1 MTIFKVS
8 TMSKRHGFRAAIA
21 VAAVVWSG
29 AALAAA
35 ANGNSY
41 QTRLSVVPIDI
52 GMQTTVAG
60 QGKITATLAG
70 NKLTV
75 NGTAE
80 GLRSPAT
87 VAHIH
92 RGVPGIQ
99 GPAILDLNVTKT
111 TTPTISGTVDL
122 TPQMVEDLKNGQL
135 YVQLN
140 SERAPEG
147 NLRGWLTHAN

>member
-1 MTIFKVS
+1 MT
-8 TMSKRHGFRAAIA
+8 KRHGLTAAMTFAAI
-21 VAAVVWSG
+21 VWSG

-41 QTRLSVVPIDI
+41 QTRLSVVPIDV
-52 GMQTTVAG
+52 GMQATVAG

-75 NGTAE
+75 TGNAE

-99 GPAILDLNVTKT
+99 GPAILDLTVTKT
-111 TTPTISGTVDL
+111 TSPTISGTVEL
-122 TPQMVEDLKNGQL
+122 TPSMVDDLKNGQL

-140 SERAPEG
+140 SERAPDG
-147 NLRGWLTHAN
+147 NLRGWLTHTN

>member
-1 MTIFKVS
+1 MI
-8 TMSKRHGFRAAIA
+8 KRHGLTALLMA
-21 VAAVVWSG
+21 
-29 AALAAA
+29 AALFAGARADAAT
-35 ANGNSY
+35 NGDVY
-41 QTRLSVVPIDI
+41 RTRLSVVPVDV

-60 QGKITATLAG
+60 QGSVTATLAG

-75 NGTAE
+75 NGTAQ

-92 RGVPGIQ
+92 RGPPGIP
-99 GPAILDLNVTKT
+99 GPAILDLTVTT
-111 TTPTISGTVDL
+111 STTPAIGGTVDL

-140 SERAPEG
+140 SERAPDG
-147 NLRGWLTHAN
+147 NLRGWLMHAN

>member
-1 MTIFKVS
+1 MT
-8 TMSKRHGFRAAIA
+8 KRH
-21 VAAVVWSG
+21 VL
-29 AALAAA
+29 AALAVLSLVSIPVLAA
-35 ANGNSY
+35 QSGDTY
-41 QTRLSVVPIDI
+41 RTRLSVVPLDVA
-52 GMQTTVAG
+52 MQANVAG
-60 QGKITATLAG
+60 QGSVTATLAG

-92 RGVPGIQ
+92 RGMPGIP
-99 GPAILDLNVTKT
+99 GPSILDLTVSKT

-140 SERAPEG
+140 SERAPDG

>member
-1 MTIFKVS
+1 MKAIMT
-8 TMSKRHGFRAAIA
+8 KRHL
-21 VAAVVWSG
+21 
-29 AALAAA
+29 LAAMA
-35 ANGNSY
+35 AASLMVIPAMAAQTGDMY
-41 QTRLSVVPIDI
+41 RTRLSVVPLDF
-52 GMQTTVAG
+52 GMQATVAG
-60 QGKITATLAG
+60 QGSVTATLAG

-75 NGTAE
+75 NGAAE

-92 RGVPGIQ
+92 RGVPGIP
-99 GPAILDLNVTKT
+99 GPAILDLTVTKT
-111 TTPTISGTVDL
+111 TSPTIGGTVDL

-140 SERAPEG
+140 SERAPDG